1 MQEIESVYL
10 VTDLADV
17 PAEVSRLRGYGRDV
31 AYDIETTDTDPIN
44 SRIVMLQ
51 FKPKGKKAT
60 IIDVRQFTP
69 LMLMQLG
76 SMLEPLFDGT
86 VTLVGHNLKF
96 DLEFAL
102 AQMKLGAHSVYDTM
116 LAEQVILGL
125 GWSSGNNR
133 GIHFGMP
140 DLAER
145 YGLPVTKEERSWFI
159 GLDKRIE
166 GQVKSQVGVE
176 RTEETIHRWYY
187 DGVEIEDLNDVD
199 IADPRTTF
207 DAETVVHEKPVFDM
221 VGGKRPWDEPL
232 PVEQIRY
239 ARQDVSIVHKF
250 REYQAA
256 SIEAYGLAE
265 VVSLEMRALLPLVGI
280 EVWGV
285 QINREGWLSVIDRVS
300 VIASD
305 LERTLHLGVQDSPNP
320 GNNFDGLDIHVL
332 KVREEKYLEKWHP
345 YEDWMKAR
353 DAFVATR
360 KVYWEEHQS
369 RPPIIEGY
377 KNWSEYKKAMLDQ
390 WYERHGKQ
398 TKPQENKKGVNLG
411 SWMQVR
417 DGFNDLGIPVKSVS
431 EETLTP
437 YIGKHPLVQVY
448 IDYSHA
454 RKIETVYGR
463 ERGKKERAFIELLD
477 VHNRLRASYQQIGA
491 DTGRM
496 SSYNPNFQQI
506 PSDGVGSELRK
517 HVVASDGHT
526 LVVADFSNIELR
538 IVAELSGDRF
548 LLDAF
553 ASGED
558 IHAYTA
564 GIMFGLKSEQTNKD
578 WTNSHNAVVGGKEIE
593 NTSYRKVAKTI
604 NYMLLYGA
612 GKRRLAAMLRITEED
627 ADKLLKLY
635 YKTFATAIGWLNEQ
649 KGRLDAAK
657 KRNEWKVYS
666 ETRSGRRRWFD
677 IPHYPKYPGNGARV
691 TVDEIDEFD
700 LAVETWKQQM
710 ASIKRQLANTPIQ
723 GLSADITKEAAA
735 LWYERVGYDP
745 GMKLVA
751 IIHDELVIEVL
762 EPFAGIAARLL
773 EECMMQAMQKYLKV
787 VELGEVHA
795 VETPYW
801 MH

>member
-1 MQEIESVYL
+1 MIEVEGVRIIDSL
-10 VTDLADV
+10 SEV

-31 AYDIETTDTDPIN
+31 AYDIETTSTDPIN
-44 SRIVMLQ
+44 DRMILLQ
-51 FKPKGKKAT
+51 FKPKGKKAV

-76 SMLEPLFDGT
+76 SMLEPLFDGE

-96 DLEFAL
+96 DLSFTL
-102 AQMKLGAHSVYDTM
+102 AKMSLGARRVYDTQ
-116 LAEQVILGL
+116 LAEQVVLGL
-125 GWSSGNNR
+125 GMSSASGR
-133 GIHFGMP
+133 GIHFGMA

-145 YGLPVTKEERSWFI
+145 YGLPVAKEERSWFI
-159 GLDKRIE
+159 GLDQRPDEWNAPLPIA
-166 GQVKSQVGVE
+166 QVK
-176 RTEETIHRWYY
+176 
-187 DGVEIEDLNDVD
+187 
-199 IADPRTTF
+199 
-207 DAETVVHEKPVFDM
+207 
-221 VGGKRPWDEPL
+221 
-232 PVEQIRY
+232 Y
-239 ARQDVSIVHKF
+239 ARQDVSLPHRFKEF
-250 REYQAA
+250 QGEA
-256 SIEAYGLAE
+256 IEKYGLYE
-265 VVSLEMRALLPLVGI
+265 VIALEMRALLPLVGI

-285 QINREGWLSVIDRVS
+285 QIDREGWLSVIDRVS
-300 VIASD
+300 AIAKD
-305 LERTLHLGVQDSPNP
+305 LERILHLGVHDSD
-320 GNNFDGLDIHVL
+320 GGEARGYDGLDVHVL
-332 KVREEKYLEKWHP
+332 KVREDKYLEKWHP

-353 DAFVATR
+353 DAFIATQ
-360 KVYWEEHQS
+360 KAKWDAEH
-369 RPPIIEGY
+369 
-377 KNWSEYKKAMLDQ
+377 KKGDPGWGTAKKELLEW
-390 WYERHGKQ
+390 WYERNGKL
-398 TKPQENKKGVNLG
+398 TKPPVNTKGVNLG

-437 YIGKHPLVQVY
+437 YIGKHPLVEVY
-448 IDYSHA
+448 IEYSHA

-477 VHNRLRASYQQIGA
+477 SHNRLRASYQQIGA

-517 HVVASDGHT
+517 HVVAADGHT

-538 IVAELSGDRF
+538 IVAELSGDKF

-564 GIMFGLKSEQTNKD
+564 GIMFGLKSDQINKD

-612 GKRRLAAMLRITEED
+612 GKRRLAAMLRISEED

-635 YKTFATAIGWLNEQ
+635 YKTFATAISWLNEQ

-657 KRNEWKVYS
+657 KRGEWKVYS

-677 IPHYPKYPGNGARV
+677 IPHYPRYPGDGKRV
-691 TVDEIDEFD
+691 TVDEVDEFD
-700 LAVETWKQQM
+700 AAVEAWKQQM

-751 IIHDELVIEVL
+751 IIHDELVIEAL
-762 EPFAGIAARLL
+762 EPFADIATRLL
-773 EECMMQAMQKYLKV
+773 EEVMMLAMKKYLRV

-795 VETPYW
+795 EITPYW
-801 MH
+801 QH